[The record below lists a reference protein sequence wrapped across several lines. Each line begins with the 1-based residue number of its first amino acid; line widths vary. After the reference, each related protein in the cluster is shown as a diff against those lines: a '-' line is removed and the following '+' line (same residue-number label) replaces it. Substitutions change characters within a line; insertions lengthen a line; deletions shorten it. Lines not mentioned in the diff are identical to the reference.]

1 MAQMSALDDSP
12 YAPLSRLPTS
22 AVFLAAKAKSTH
34 VFGLL
39 SPSLPPFD
47 ALPVSAPRSYD
58 PRMAYLTTVVSAWAY
73 SDGQTMANQLA
84 YYGLPNCSVREFSVV
99 NDAMLVVAAAYFVR
113 SEDGR
118 VGVLAFRGTMPEDFI
133 NWLTDADTTLTN
145 FHFGMVHTGF
155 YRNVEPLWGG
165 IAVVIGV
172 IVGVL
177 VAGGA
182 FDKAIKE
189 LTLPLEH
196 EDIIR
201 QQAHEKGVDAAL
213 IAAVIDTESKFT
225 NAESSAGALGL
236 MQITPAAAEFIEK
249 QSGGTTFDLED
260 LSDPE
265 INIRYGTFLLK
276 ELLERYEGDTA
287 AALAGYN
294 AGPGN
299 ADKWGGAGL
308 SVEEIPFPETRAYVE
323 LVLERQKEYREK
335 YGSELGYGSG

>member
-1 MAQMSALDDSP
+1 MSGR
-12 YAPLSRLPTS
+12 SRE
-22 AVFLAAKAKSTH
+22 AARTR
-34 VFGLL
+34 G
-39 SPSLPPFD
+39 
-47 ALPVSAPRSYD
+47 RS
-58 PRMAYLTTVVSAWAY
+58 R
-73 SDGQTMANQLA
+73 
-84 YYGLPNCSVREFSVV
+84 R
-99 NDAMLVVAAAYFVR
+99 R
-113 SEDGR
+113 SR
-118 VGVLAFRGTMPEDFI
+118 WPI
-133 NWLTDADTTLTN
+133 
-145 FHFGMVHTGF
+145 
-155 YRNVEPLWGG
+155 WGG

-172 IVGVL
+172 IVGAL

-189 LTLPLEH
+189 LTLPLQH

-236 MQITPAAAEFIEK
+236 MQITPEAAEFIGK
-249 QSGGTTFDLED
+249 QSGATSFKLDD

-308 SVEEIPFPETRAYVE
+308 SVDEIPFPETRAYVE